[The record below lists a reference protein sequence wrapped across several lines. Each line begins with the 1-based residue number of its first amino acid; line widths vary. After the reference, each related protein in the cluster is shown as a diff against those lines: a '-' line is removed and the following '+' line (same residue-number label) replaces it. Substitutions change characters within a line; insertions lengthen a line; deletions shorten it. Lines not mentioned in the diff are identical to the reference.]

1 MVVAPALKGAAWLGA
16 AVLAV
21 GLIVVL
27 AFYGQRPDSSL
38 ARFEA
43 GGAML
48 SIMPDTV
55 SEVIVSR
62 GESRWRFSRSRAGE
76 WTTADGGTT
85 GSPLRG
91 HIDSGLRF
99 LHVSAPQ
106 RVLQPDELTATSR
119 SDFGLEPPRFS
130 VSVRSSTAESFRID
144 FGSLN
149 AQGLAQYA
157 QVSGHAEVLLLPSFV
172 GDEWKAVLASR

>member
-1 MVVAPALKGAAWLGA
+1 MVVSPTLKRAAWLGA
-16 AVLAV
+16 AVLAA
-21 GLIVVL
+21 GLIGVL
-27 AFYGQRPDSSL
+27 AFHGQRPDSSL

-43 GGAML
+43 GGVML
-48 SIMPDTV
+48 SIAPDTV

-76 WTTADGGTT
+76 WTTADGGTRD
-85 GSPLRG
+85 SPFRG

-106 RVLQPDELTATSR
+106 RVLQPDELTVTSR

-130 VSVRSSTAESFRID
+130 VSVRSYTAGSFRID

-157 QVSGHAEVLLLPSFV
+157 QVPGRAEILLLPSFI
-172 GDEWKAVLASR
+172 GDEWKAVMASR